1 MENLAKAAPRA
12 AAGQVVGARAV
23 VVTVEASSAE
33 LEGGPAE
40 VAVKA
45 AISAP
50 YLARTVAGTAWE
62 GTEAAVEARNPP
74 RSALGRS
81 RAEALFAPS
90 WRPSGGKQQL
100 TRSRVPETRLPN
112 EKVFRGF

>member
-1 MENLAKAAPRA
+1 MAKAAPRA

-33 LEGGPAE
+33 LEGGSAE

-50 YLARTVAGTAWE
+50 YLARMVAGTAWE
-62 GTEAAVEARNPP
+62 GKEAAVEAR
-74 RSALGRS
+74 
-81 RAEALFAPS
+81 RAAQDSCEQGKAP
-90 WRPSGGKQQL
+90 GGQ
-100 TRSRVPETRLPN
+100 
-112 EKVFRGF
+112 

>member
-1 MENLAKAAPRA
+1 MAKAAPRA

-33 LEGGPAE
+33 LEGGPAV

-50 YLARTVAGTAWE
+50 LLARMVAGTAWE
-62 GTEAAVEARNPP
+62 GTEAAVEARRAA

-81 RAEALFAPS
+81 RAEPLFAPT
-90 WRPSGGKQQL
+90 WRPSGRGV
-100 TRSRVPETRLPN
+100 TAAYRSLISRQTK
-112 EKVFRGF
+112 KVLGGL

>member
-1 MENLAKAAPRA
+1 MAKAAPRA

-33 LEGGPAE
+33 LEGGSAE

-50 YLARTVAGTAWE
+50 YLARMVAGTAWE
-62 GTEAAVEARNPP
+62 GTEAAVEARRAA

-81 RAEALFAPS
+81 RAEPLFAPT
-90 WRPSGGKQQL
+90 WRPSRGVVTGA
-100 TRSRVPETRLPN
+100 TGAVPETRLPN
-112 EKVFRGF
+112 EKVMG

>member
-1 MENLAKAAPRA
+1 MENLAKAGLRA

-50 YLARTVAGTAWE
+50 
-62 GTEAAVEARNPP
+62 
-74 RSALGRS
+74 
-81 RAEALFAPS
+81 
-90 WRPSGGKQQL
+90 
-100 TRSRVPETRLPN
+100 
-112 EKVFRGF
+112 

>member
-1 MENLAKAAPRA
+1 MAKAAPRA

-33 LEGGPAE
+33 LEGGSAE

-50 YLARTVAGTAWE
+50 YLARMVAGTAWE
-62 GTEAAVEARNPP
+62 GTEAAVEARRAG

-81 RAEALFAPS
+81 RAEPLFAPT
-90 WRPSGGKQQL
+90 WRPSGGGV
-100 TRSRVPETRLPN
+100 TAANASAPEARLPN
-112 EKVFRGF
+112 EKVLG

>member
-1 MENLAKAAPRA
+1 MENLAKAGLRA

-33 LEGGPAE
+33 LEGGPAV

-50 YLARTVAGTAWE
+50 LLARMVAGTAWE
-62 GTEAAVEARNPP
+62 GTEAAVEARRAA

-81 RAEALFAPS
+81 RAEPLFAPT
-90 WRPSGGKQQL
+90 WRPSGRGV
-100 TRSRVPETRLPN
+100 TAAYRSLISRQTK
-112 EKVFRGF
+112 KVLGGL